1 MKEKKDI
8 YENQPACIIE
18 EQPVMMQQQ
27 QQQQPVMMQQQ
38 QQQQSVMMQQ
48 QQQQPVMMQQ
58 QQQQPVI
65 MQQQPVIMQQQ
76 PVIMQQQQQQQHQRA
91 MMQQQPVMMQ
101 QQQQQPVMATLYP
114 EQTEGCCDSCC
125 GTNCCSYTVKQSK
138 CFQKTVPLL
147 FLSTIILFII
157 SLLIDFNQGHK
168 LVEYLDRSN
177 YYKYHLDEA
186 TISVYMN
193 KAETTF
199 TIIIAEICI
208 LSLAIIIFI
217 LAKLNRIKLSFL
229 IWGQRIIAILA
240 LTLNIVLIIVASQ
253 DGYLSSSADAGYVV
267 LTFGIFILAIAV
279 GFSFKIW
286 NTEKGQ
292 FLPQ

>member
-27 QQQQPVMMQQQ
+27 QQQQP
-38 QQQQSVMMQQ
+38 VMMQQ

-76 PVIMQQQQQQQHQRA
+76 PVIMQQQQQQQHQPA

-125 GTNCCSYTVKQSK
+125 GTNCCSSYTVKQSK

-157 SLLIDFNQGHK
+157 SLLIDFARGYK

-177 YYKYHLDEA
+177 YYKHDIDEA
-186 TISVYMN
+186 TISVLMN

-199 TIIIAEICI
+199 TIIIAEICT

-253 DGYLSSSADAGYVV
+253 NGYLSSDADAGFVV
-267 LTFGIFILAIAV
+267 LVNSIFILAIAV